1 MSGQLETL
9 LRRWNWLYFAE
20 NNPFLA
26 TALAILTML
35 AFSFVVY
42 QLVFWALRNRMQKA
56 DFVLPSLIRRQ
67 TRGPGLLTFFA
78 FSLVLLLP
86 LLPVPRDWLGILNR
100 SLAIA
105 QIICVAWLFIRIIR
119 ALREFLLMR
128 YEQAAGGSNHRI
140 RAVYTQYKIFERILV
155 ISIVILAAIFILI
168 TFDSVRQIGVSLLA
182 SAGVAGVIIGFAAQ
196 KSLAGI
202 LAGIQIAISQPIRI
216 DDVVVVEGDWGYV
229 EEITLTYVVIR
240 LWDDRR
246 LVVPIAYFLDK
257 PFYNWTRN
265 QDALS
270 GAVVLQL
277 DLATDIN
284 AIRAF
289 YLQEITKHTL
299 WDGRK
304 ASVQVV
310 DVQDRVQQVR
320 FVCSA
325 SNAERLFDLR
335 CDLRET
341 LLAYFSQQYP
351 AALPR
356 NRVESIAQPETPAD
370 NPTNSDEPQS
380 TTKN

>member
-26 TALAILTML
+26 TALAIMTML
-35 AFSFVVY
+35 AFSFIVY

-86 LLPVPRDWLGILNR
+86 LLPVPREWLGILNR

-155 ISIVILAAIFILI
+155 ISIVILATIFILI

-257 PFYNWTRN
+257 PFYNWTRS
-265 QDALS
+265 QDALL
-270 GAVVLQL
+270 GAIVLPL
-277 DLATDIN
+277 DLTTDL
-284 AIRAF
+284 APIRSF
-289 YLQEITKHTL
+289 YLQEIATHPL
-299 WDGRK
+299 WDKRK
-304 ASVQVV
+304 AAVQVI

-325 SNAERLFDLR
+325 ANSEQLFDLR

-341 LLAYFSQQYP
+341 LLGHLSREHP
-351 AALPR
+351 KALPR

-370 NPTNSDEPQS
+370 PLHSTDEAPNAP
-380 TTKN
+380 KL